1 MSQRIIKTP
10 ISNKENDMKLT
21 IGVMFGAESVEH
33 EISIISAIQAMEAI
47 NKDTYEVLPIYI
59 SKEKHMYSGSELR
72 ELSCYK
78 DIPRLLKSVT
88 PIQLV
93 RINNQVVCRSIK
105 PNLFFKSKNIDLMIP
120 IVHGSNSEDGTVVG
134 FCKMLG
140 VPYVG
145 SDVIAAAVGQDKIF
159 FKHILENSTLPVVP
173 WFWFYG
179 KNFEKNKEGILD
191 KAKDLGY
198 PLVIKPATLGSSI
211 GIMIANDEK
220 SCVQGIE
227 AAMMYDR
234 KILVEK
240 KIESMQEIN
249 CSVLDEKGTYRASP
263 LEEVLKSDEILSYQD
278 KYEGGDKSK
287 GMVSTTRMVPAKIS
301 EELTKKIQNLALQ
314 TSEVIGVSG
323 VVRIDFLYDANKDV
337 VYVNEINTIPGSLSF
352 YLWKEDGIEFD
363 RLMDILIESAIV
375 RLRDQERMIYSYD
388 TNLLSNFKKGG
399 SK

>member
-1 MSQRIIKTP
+1 
-10 ISNKENDMKLT
+10 MKLT
-21 IGVMFGAESVEH
+21 IGVMYGAESVEH

-47 NKDTYEVLPIYI
+47 DKSRYDVLPIYI
-59 SKEKHMYSGSELR
+59 SKEKHMYTGKELR
-72 ELSCYK
+72 ELSSYK
-78 DIPRLLKSVT
+78 DIPQLIKSCI

-105 PNLFFKSKNIDLMIP
+105 TNIFFKPKNIDLMIP
-120 IVHGSNSEDGTVVG
+120 IVHGSNSEDGTVAG

-173 WFWFYG
+173 WFWFYS
-179 KNFEKNKEGILD
+179 KNFEKNKNGILD

-211 GIMIANDEK
+211 GIMIATDEK
-220 SCVQGIE
+220 SCVQAIE

-240 KIESMQEIN
+240 KIETMQEIN
-249 CSVLDEKGTYRASP
+249 CSVLDDKGTYRASP
-263 LEEVLKSDEILSYQD
+263 LEEVAKSDEILSYHD

-287 GMVSTTRMVPAKIS
+287 GMVSTSRIIPADIS
-301 EELTKKIQNLALQ
+301 EELTKKIQGLALQ

-323 VVRIDFLYDANKDV
+323 VVRIDFLYDSSNDV

-352 YLWKEDGIEFD
+352 YLWKEAGIEFE
-363 RLMDILIESAIV
+363 RLMDILIESAIA

-388 TNLLSNFKKGG
+388 TNLLASFKKGG
-399 SK
+399 LK